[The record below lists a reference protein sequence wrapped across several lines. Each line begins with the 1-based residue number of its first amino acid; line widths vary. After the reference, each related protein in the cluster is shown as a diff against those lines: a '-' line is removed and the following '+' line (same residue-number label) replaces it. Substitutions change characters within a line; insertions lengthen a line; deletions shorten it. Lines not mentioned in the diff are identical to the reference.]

1 MIQKKETETYEYR
14 TTKDLTCK
22 KEEFKCN
29 KITKQYNNQLYNIAI
44 VNQQTRRR
52 RLKALQRL

>member
-1 MIQKKETETYEYR
+1 MSAINDKIIDLTETYEYR

-29 KITKQYNNQLYNIAI
+29 NITKQYNNQLYNIAI
-44 VNQQTRRR
+44 VN
-52 RLKALQRL
+52 

>member
-29 KITKQYNNQLYNIAI
+29 NIIKQYNIYTII
-44 VNQQTRRR
+44 
-52 RLKALQRL
+52 